1 MDHEP
6 GGDEVIT
13 IRANRAALIF
23 AILLGSWHLLW
34 SVLVAAGWAQPI
46 IDFIFWI
53 HFIRPVYVIQKF
65 NIGIA
70 LLLISVTAAV
80 GYVIGWCFA
89 VLWNKLHE

>member
-1 MDHEP
+1 M
-6 GGDEVIT
+6 IT
-13 IRANRAALIF
+13 IRPSRAALIF

-34 SVLVAAGWAQPI
+34 SVLVAAGWAQAL

-80 GYVIGWCFA
+80 GYAIGWIFA
-89 VLWNKLHE
+89 VLWNKLHK